1 MINSLLSV
9 LADAATAADSTA
21 IVPSYEQVSQSLV
34 SPEFYN
40 LLLDSAVSLA
50 KRLATALVVFFI
62 GKMIINWVKNL
73 VFKIMEKKG
82 VEPSLS
88 SFCKSLINVVLYF
101 TLIIIIIDILGL
113 ETSSFVALFAS
124 AGVAIGMALSGT
136 LQNFAGGVMLLLF
149 RPFKI
154 GDYIVAQGNEG
165 VVKEIQ
171 IFNTI
176 INTAD
181 GKTIIM
187 PNGALSTNIMVN
199 VTANGIRRVE
209 WTFGIAYGD
218 NVDEARNIILSVLAA
233 NEKVLKDPAIYVAVK
248 ELNSS
253 SVDFCAHG
261 WVKCADY
268 WGVLHGVNEAVYKE
282 FNKKGINIPFPQ
294 MDVHVIGEK

>member
-1 MINSLLSV
+1 
-9 LADAATAADSTA
+9 
-21 IVPSYEQVSQSLV
+21 
-34 SPEFYN
+34 
-40 LLLDSAVSLA
+40 
-50 KRLATALVVFFI
+50 
-62 GKMIINWVKNL
+62 
-73 VFKIMEKKG
+73 
-82 VEPSLS
+82 
-88 SFCKSLINVVLYF
+88 
-101 TLIIIIIDILGL
+101 
-113 ETSSFVALFAS
+113 
-124 AGVAIGMALSGT
+124 MALSGT

-209 WTFGIAYGD
+209 WTFGVAYGD

-233 NEKVLKDPAIYVAVK
+233 NEKVLKDPATYVAVK

-268 WGVLHGVNEAVYKE
+268 WGVLHGVNEDVYKE

>member
-1 MINSLLSV
+1 MLNTLLSV
-9 LADAATAADSTA
+9 LTDAAVAADSTT

-34 SPEFYN
+34 SPEFYDA
-40 LLLDSAVSLA
+40 LIAGAVSLA

-73 VFKIMEKKG
+73 VFKLMEKSN
-82 VEPSLS
+82 VELSLS
-88 SFCKSLINVVLYF
+88 SFIKSLVNVVLYF
-101 TLIIIIIDILGL
+101 VLIIIIIDILGL

-149 RPFKI
+149 RPFKV

-165 VVKEIQ
+165 VVKEIK
-171 IFNTI
+171 IFNTF

-181 GKTIIM
+181 GKTVIM
-187 PNGALSTNIMVN
+187 PNGALSTNIMTN

-218 NVDEARNIILSVLAA
+218 NVDEARKTIYDVLAA
-233 NEKVLKDPAIYVAVK
+233 NEKVLKDPATYVAVK

-253 SVDFCAHG
+253 SVDFVAHA
-261 WVKCADY
+261 WVNCADY